1 MKNKRN
7 KGITLI
13 ALVVTII
20 VLLILAGISIAMLS
34 GNNGILTK
42 AGEARDLTGKKQIEE
57 RVQLAYLAALTEGKG
72 QVTEGLL
79 VDELDK
85 EFGEN
90 GYELSQDLTKVTIDG
105 KDYEVGGE
113 VTPGGRA
120 TKDKNGVKIATTTE
134 TTPFLPNPTKNEI
147 TNNDLSTGLTIKDE
161 KQNEWVWI
169 EVPKTVT
176 AEVTEDNDIYNA
188 LRNYCEP
195 VILKTGSNYKTT
207 TCGWTDEWYAWD
219 EANSTEITESTATPE
234 QKELTNGCGLS
245 LSEYKETKHAMLN
258 SIKNNGG
265 FYIGKYETG
274 NEGGTLNKTYYDDN
288 SNVVVNPESTDDY
301 SWYEGTWS
309 GGKAVIKQNQIPYN
323 WVTCSQAQNLAKGLA
338 TDGKQSSLLF
348 GIQWDLVLKF
358 ISVKENLGNDNTLLT
373 SNSTTWGNNYNSTYN
388 ITNPEAWYSI
398 DYGAKWTKGAYNKT
412 SNGSVLLTTGAH
424 TNFSKQNIFDIA
436 GNVLE
441 WTLEKT
447 SITNFPCSS
456 RGGDY
461 SSSGGNGPASARIS
475 YNETTKSYNFISF
488 RVALY

>member
-1 MKNKRN
+1 M
-7 KGITLI
+7 
-13 ALVVTII
+13 
-20 VLLILAGISIAMLS
+20 LLILAGISIAMLS

-42 AGEARDLTGKKQIEE
+42 AGEARDLTGEKQTAEM
-57 RVQLAYLAALTEGKG
+57 VQLAYMSALTEGNG
-72 QVTEGLL
+72 QVTEQLL
-79 VDELDK
+79 KNELDK
-85 EFGEN
+85 TFGQN
-90 GYELSQDLTKVTIDG
+90 KYELSEDLTKVTINEKEYDIGGTVVGSSGLVEQADG
-105 KDYEVGGE
+105 TFKDS
-113 VTPGGRA
+113 
-120 TKDKNGVKIATTTE
+120 
-134 TTPFLPNPTKNEI
+134 
-147 TNNDLSTGLTIKDE
+147 NN
-161 KQNEWVWI
+161 NEWVWI

-219 EANSTEITESTATPE
+219 EANSTVITESTATPE

-274 NEGGTLNKTYYDDN
+274 NEGGTLNKTYYDDD

-373 SNSTTWGNNYNSTYN
+373 SNSTTWGNYYNNTYN
-388 ITNPEAWYSI
+388 ITNLEAWYSI

-424 TNFSKQNIFDIA
+424 TNFSKQNIFDLA
-436 GNVLE
+436 GNVFE

-447 SITNFPCSS
+447 SNAFIPCSY
-456 RGGDY
+456 RGGSY
-461 SSSGGNGPASARIS
+461 VGNGDSIPASDRNNNRPTYS
-475 YNETTKSYNFISF
+475 YTHISF

>member
-1 MKNKRN
+1 M
-7 KGITLI
+7 
-13 ALVVTII
+13 
-20 VLLILAGISIAMLS
+20 MLS
-34 GNNGILTK
+34 GNNGILNR
-42 AGEARDLTGKKQIEE
+42 AGEARDITGEKQTAEM
-57 RVQLAYLAALTEGKG
+57 VQLAYMSALTEGNG
-72 QVTEGLL
+72 QVTEQLL
-79 VDELDK
+79 KNELDK
-85 EFGEN
+85 TFGQN
-90 GYELSQDLTKVTIDG
+90 KYELSEDLTKVTINEKEYDIGGTVVGSSGLVEQADG
-105 KDYEVGGE
+105 TFKDS
-113 VTPGGRA
+113 
-120 TKDKNGVKIATTTE
+120 
-134 TTPFLPNPTKNEI
+134 
-147 TNNDLSTGLTIKDE
+147 NN
-161 KQNEWVWI
+161 NEWVWI

-195 VILKTGSNYKTT
+195 VILKTGSDYKTT

-219 EANSTEITESTATPE
+219 EANSTVITESTATPE

-301 SWYEGTWS
+301 SWYEGIWS

-323 WVTCSQAQNLAKGLA
+323 WVTCNQAQNLAKGLA

-373 SNSTTWGNNYNSTYN
+373 SNSTTWGNYYNNTYN

-398 DYGAKWTKGAYNKT
+398 DYGAKWIKGAYNKT

-424 TNFSKQNIFDIA
+424 TNFSKQNIFDLA
-436 GNVLE
+436 GNVFE

-447 SITNFPCSS
+447 SDTYNPCSS

-461 SSSGGNGPASARIS
+461 DNNGDDDPASYRDDDCPTYS
-475 YNETTKSYNFISF
+475 NDVLGF

>member
-1 MKNKRN
+1 M
-7 KGITLI
+7 
-13 ALVVTII
+13 
-20 VLLILAGISIAMLS
+20 MLS
-34 GNNGILTK
+34 GNNGILNR
-42 AGEARDLTGKKQIEE
+42 AGEARDITGEKQTAEM
-57 RVQLAYLAALTEGKG
+57 VQLAYMSALTEGNG
-72 QVTEGLL
+72 QVTEQLL
-79 VDELDK
+79 KNELDK
-85 EFGEN
+85 TFGQN
-90 GYELSQDLTKVTIDG
+90 KYELSEDLTKVTINEKEYDIGGTVVGSSGLVEQADG
-105 KDYEVGGE
+105 TFKDS
-113 VTPGGRA
+113 
-120 TKDKNGVKIATTTE
+120 
-134 TTPFLPNPTKNEI
+134 
-147 TNNDLSTGLTIKDE
+147 NN
-161 KQNEWVWI
+161 NEWVWI

-195 VILKTGSNYKTT
+195 VILKTGSDYKTT

-219 EANSTEITESTATPE
+219 EANSTVITESTATPE

-258 SIKNNGG
+258 SIKDNGG

-301 SWYEGTWS
+301 SWYEGIWS

-373 SNSTTWGNNYNSTYN
+373 SNSTTWGNYYNNTYN

-398 DYGAKWTKGAYNKT
+398 DYGAKWTKGAYNRT
-412 SNGSVLLTTGAH
+412 SNGAVLLTTGAH
-424 TNFSKQNIFDIA
+424 TNFSKQNIFDLA
-436 GNVLE
+436 GNVFE

-447 SITNFPCSS
+447 SDTYNPCSS

-461 SSSGGNGPASARIS
+461 DNNGDDDPASYRDDDCPTYS
-475 YNETTKSYNFISF
+475 NDVLGF